1 MLNSKKNFPKIFK
14 ALASYTISIINILV
28 FLIISIGIIA
38 EIIGYNDKD
47 QILGKYGSIVASQFY
62 YLFGFSGIIF
72 SIYMLKKSSDFLK
85 AKENKK
91 LFKNIFLILI
101 ITISLGG
108 LIFIFRE
115 FVTVFNNYK
124 IIGFIPFKLSD
135 FLVKNLAGSIG
146 TTLFYILISIFSIN
160 QLNNKL
166 LSAIL
171 KKIVNSFSKLRFV
184 FNNYKIIGFIPFKLS
199 DFLVKNIAG
208 SIGTTLFYILISI
221 FSINQLNNKLL
232 SSILKKIVNSFS
244 KLRFIFNRT
253 KYQNTSKDEENEIK
267 INLEKEPEKQK
278 LQLEDKVEQVVETGV
293 VKNEKRKKKFTNFQL
308 PSLSLLD
315 EPEKPKVPYNK
326 EMALEKARS
335 IEEKLVNFG
344 IEGKITE
351 IKPGPVITMYEY
363 KPAAGTKINKIASLS
378 NDLAMALK
386 ATRVRIIAP
395 IPGKDVVGI
404 EVPNDIRETVYLKEL
419 LSKEKFKKDLSPIFL
434 SLGKDIGGSPM
445 FMDLKKAPHL
455 MIAGTTGSGKSVF
468 LHSIIT
474 SMLYKGTPQDLRFI
488 MIDPKMLELSG
499 YEDIPHLL
507 HPVVTDPKK
516 SAAAL
521 RWAVKEMEM
530 RYKLLSDIGVRD
542 IDSYNSKVQSNND
555 FDAASDLLP
564 YIVIIIDELADLMFV
579 APNEIKES
587 ITRLSQMARA
597 AGIHLIVASQ
607 RPSADVVAGLIKANF
622 PARISFAV
630 SSKTDSRIILD
641 ASGAEELLGKG
652 DMLLL
657 QPPNN
662 LIRIQGSII
671 SDKERENI
679 SNHLKKESPPEYNSE
694 ITKVEEETIEGEEL
708 NYEKDALYDQA
719 LEIVKQTKQ
728 ASISMVQRRL
738 KIGYNRAANIIEMME
753 REGIVGEQESAGKPR
768 KVNI

>member
-1 MLNSKKNFPKIFK
+1 MLNSKNNFTKIFK
-14 ALASYTISIINILV
+14 VLASYTLSIINILI

-38 EIIGYNDKD
+38 EIIGYSDKNL
-47 QILGKYGSIVASQFY
+47 ILGKYGSIIASQFY
-62 YLFGFSGIIF
+62 YLFGLSGIIF
-72 SIYMLKKSSDFLK
+72 SVYILKKSLDFLK

-101 ITISLGG
+101 ITISCGG

-115 FVTVFNNYK
+115 FFAVFNNYR

-135 FLVKNLAGSIG
+135 FLIKNIAGSVG
-146 TTLFYILISIFSIN
+146 TTLFYILISTFSIN

-166 LSAIL
+166 LEIIS
-171 KKIVNSFSKLRFV
+171 KKLINLISKLKFV
-184 FNNYKIIGFIPFKLS
+184 FNKTEDQS
-199 DFLVKNIAG
+199 
-208 SIGTTLFYILISI
+208 
-221 FSINQLNNKLL
+221 
-232 SSILKKIVNSFS
+232 
-244 KLRFIFNRT
+244 
-253 KYQNTSKDEENEIK
+253 TSKNEENEIK

-278 LQLEDKVEQVVETGV
+278 PIVENRVEQIAESNI
-293 VKNEKRKKKFTNFQL
+293 VKSEKRKKKFTNFQL

-326 EMALEKARS
+326 EMALNKARS

-419 LSKEKFKKDLSPIFL
+419 LSKDKFKKDLSPIFL

-521 RWAVKEMEM
+521 KWAVKEMEM

-555 FDAASDLLP
+555 FDATSDLLP

-679 SNHLKKESPPEYNSE
+679 SNHLKNESPPEYNSE
-694 ITKVEEETIEGEEL
+694 ITKVEEESIEGEEL

>member
-1 MLNSKKNFPKIFK
+1 MLNSKNNFPKIFK
-14 ALASYTISIINILV
+14 VLALYTLSIINILI

-38 EIIGYNDKD
+38 EIIGYSDKNL
-47 QILGKYGSIVASQFY
+47 ILGKYGSIIASQFY
-62 YLFGFSGIIF
+62 YLFGLSGIIF
-72 SIYMLKKSSDFLK
+72 SIYILKKSLDFLK

-101 ITISLGG
+101 ITISCGG

-115 FVTVFNNYK
+115 FFAVFNNYK

-135 FLVKNLAGSIG
+135 FLIKNIAGSVG

-160 QLNNKL
+160 QLNDKL
-166 LSAIL
+166 LGIIS
-171 KKIVNSFSKLRFV
+171 KKLINLISKL
-184 FNNYKIIGFIPFKLS
+184 
-199 DFLVKNIAG
+199 
-208 SIGTTLFYILISI
+208 
-221 FSINQLNNKLL
+221 KLL
-232 SSILKKIVNSFS
+232 
-244 KLRFIFNRT
+244 FNKT
-253 KYQNTSKDEENEIK
+253 EDQSTSKNEENEIK

-278 LQLEDKVEQVVETGV
+278 PIVEDRVEQIAESNV

-326 EMALEKARS
+326 EMALDKARS

-419 LSKEKFKKDLSPIFL
+419 LSKDKFKKDLSPIFL

-521 RWAVKEMEM
+521 KWAVKEMEM

-555 FDAASDLLP
+555 FDATSDLLP

-679 SNHLKKESPPEYNSE
+679 SNHLKNESPPEYNSE
-694 ITKVEEETIEGEEL
+694 ITKVEEESIEGEEL

>member
-14 ALASYTISIINILV
+14 ALASYTISIINILI

-85 AKENKK
+85 AKENKN

-135 FLVKNLAGSIG
+135 FLVENIAGSIG

-171 KKIVNSFSKLRFV
+171 KKIVNSFSKLRF
-184 FNNYKIIGFIPFKLS
+184 
-199 DFLVKNIAG
+199 
-208 SIGTTLFYILISI
+208 
-221 FSINQLNNKLL
+221 
-232 SSILKKIVNSFS
+232 
-244 KLRFIFNRT
+244 IFNRT
-253 KYQNTSKDEENEIK
+253 KYQTTSKYEENEIK

-278 LQLEDKVEQVVETGV
+278 LQLEDKVEQVAETGV

>member
-1 MLNSKKNFPKIFK
+1 MLNSKNNFPKIFK
-14 ALASYTISIINILV
+14 VLALYTLSIINILI

-38 EIIGYNDKD
+38 EIIGYSDKNL
-47 QILGKYGSIVASQFY
+47 ILGKYGSIIASQFY
-62 YLFGFSGIIF
+62 YLFGLSGIIF
-72 SIYMLKKSSDFLK
+72 SIYILKKSLDFLK

-101 ITISLGG
+101 ITISCGG

-115 FVTVFNNYK
+115 FFAVFNNYK

-135 FLVKNLAGSIG
+135 FLIKNIAGSVG

-160 QLNNKL
+160 QLNDKL
-166 LSAIL
+166 LGIIS
-171 KKIVNSFSKLRFV
+171 KKLINLISKL
-184 FNNYKIIGFIPFKLS
+184 
-199 DFLVKNIAG
+199 
-208 SIGTTLFYILISI
+208 
-221 FSINQLNNKLL
+221 KLL
-232 SSILKKIVNSFS
+232 
-244 KLRFIFNRT
+244 FNKT
-253 KYQNTSKDEENEIK
+253 EDQSTSKNEENEIK

-278 LQLEDKVEQVVETGV
+278 PIVEDRVEQIAESNV
-293 VKNEKRKKKFTNFQL
+293 VKSEKRKKKFTNFQL

-326 EMALEKARS
+326 EMALDKARS

-419 LSKEKFKKDLSPIFL
+419 LSKDKFKKDLSPIFL

-521 RWAVKEMEM
+521 KWAVKEMEM

-555 FDAASDLLP
+555 FDASSDLLP

-679 SNHLKKESPPEYNSE
+679 SNHLKNESPPEYNSE
-694 ITKVEEETIEGEEL
+694 ITKVEEESVEGEEL

>member
-14 ALASYTISIINILV
+14 ALASYSISIINILI

-38 EIIGYNDKD
+38 EIIGYIDKD

-85 AKENKK
+85 AKENKN

-135 FLVKNLAGSIG
+135 FLVKN
-146 TTLFYILISIFSIN
+146 
-160 QLNNKL
+160 
-166 LSAIL
+166 
-171 KKIVNSFSKLRFV
+171 
-184 FNNYKIIGFIPFKLS
+184 
-199 DFLVKNIAG
+199 IAG

-232 SSILKKIVNSFS
+232 GAILKKIVNSFS

-278 LQLEDKVEQVVETGV
+278 LQLEDKVEQVAETGV

-679 SNHLKKESPPEYNSE
+679 SNHLKEESPPEYNSE
-694 ITKVEEETIEGEEL
+694 ITKVEEESIEGEEL

>member
-1 MLNSKKNFPKIFK
+1 MLNSKNNFPKIFK
-14 ALASYTISIINILV
+14 VLALYTLSIINILI

-38 EIIGYNDKD
+38 EIIGYSDKNL
-47 QILGKYGSIVASQFY
+47 ILGKYGSIIASQFY
-62 YLFGFSGIIF
+62 YLFGLSGIIF
-72 SIYMLKKSSDFLK
+72 SIYILKKSLDFLK

-101 ITISLGG
+101 ITISCGG

-115 FVTVFNNYK
+115 FFAVFNNYK

-135 FLVKNLAGSIG
+135 FLIKNIAGSVG

-166 LSAIL
+166 LGIIS
-171 KKIVNSFSKLRFV
+171 KKLINLISKL
-184 FNNYKIIGFIPFKLS
+184 
-199 DFLVKNIAG
+199 
-208 SIGTTLFYILISI
+208 
-221 FSINQLNNKLL
+221 KLL
-232 SSILKKIVNSFS
+232 
-244 KLRFIFNRT
+244 FNKT
-253 KYQNTSKDEENEIK
+253 EDQSTSKNEENEIK

-278 LQLEDKVEQVVETGV
+278 PIVEDRVEQIAESNV

-326 EMALEKARS
+326 EMALDKARS

-419 LSKEKFKKDLSPIFL
+419 LSKDKFKKDLSPIFL

-521 RWAVKEMEM
+521 KWAVKEMEM

-555 FDAASDLLP
+555 FDATSDLLP

-679 SNHLKKESPPEYNSE
+679 SNHLKNESPPEYNSE
-694 ITKVEEETIEGEEL
+694 ITKVEEESIEGEEL

>member
-1 MLNSKKNFPKIFK
+1 MSKIKDKFNNFLKIIPQ
-14 ALASYTISIINILV
+14 YILV
-28 FLIISIGIIA
+28 I
-38 EIIGYNDKD
+38 
-47 QILGKYGSIVASQFY
+47 
-62 YLFGFSGIIF
+62 FGLLTF
-72 SIYMLKKSSDFLK
+72 
-85 AKENKK
+85 
-91 LFKNIFLILI
+91 LI
-101 ITISLGG
+101 ITIGIFIELLDIENKQQVIGYYGSYISSGFYYYFGLSGLIISLYGLYKLLNYFSNKKDENIIKKTFFVFLLSVSLGG

-115 FVTVFNNYK
+115 YITLFDNYK
-124 IIGFIPFKLSD
+124 IIGFISYKITDFLIIKLS
-135 FLVKNLAGSIG
+135 GSIG
-146 TTLFYILISIFSIN
+146 TTIFYIFLSIFSIIQIN
-160 QLNNKL
+160 SNVINIVKKL
-166 LSAIL
+166 F
-171 KKIVNSFSKLRFV
+171 K
-184 FNNYKIIGFIPFKLS
+184 KLS
-199 DFLVKNIAG
+199 FRKSNIKV
-208 SIGTTLFYILISI
+208 SDV
-221 FSINQLNNKLL
+221 NK
-232 SSILKKIVNSFS
+232 SDNK
-244 KLRFIFNRT
+244 
-253 KYQNTSKDEENEIK
+253 IK
-267 INLEKEPEKQK
+267 INIDKDL
-278 LQLEDKVEQVVETGV
+278 DKVPEEELIIEKVENENNV
-293 VKNEKRKKKFTNFQL
+293 SLKAKNKDYYSNYKL
-308 PSLSLLD
+308 PALTLLD
-315 EPEKPKVPYNK
+315 EPNKPKLPYDK
-326 EMALEKARS
+326 TVAIEKAKN
-335 IEEKLVNFG
+335 IEEKLLNFG

-363 KPAAGTKINKIASLS
+363 KPQAGTKINKIASLS
-378 NDLAMALK
+378 NDLAMSLK
-386 ATRVRIIAP
+386 ATRVRIVAP

-404 EVPNDIRETVYLKEL
+404 EVPNENRETVYLKEL
-419 LSKEKFKKDLSPIFL
+419 LSKDRFKKDTSPIFI
-434 SLGKDIGGSPM
+434 SLGKDISGSPM

-468 LHSIIT
+468 LHSIIA
-474 SMLYKGTPQDLRFI
+474 SMFYKASPQDLRFI

-521 RWAVKEMEM
+521 KWAVKEMET

-542 IDSYNSKVQSNND
+542 IDSYNNKIKNSSDYDSKTDV
-555 FDAASDLLP
+555 LP

-641 ASGAEELLGKG
+641 SSGAEELLGKG

-679 SNHLKKESPPEYNSE
+679 ASHLKIQGKPDYNSD
-694 ITKVEEETIEGEEL
+694 ITKLINDNVENDEL
-708 NYEKDALYDQA
+708 NIEKDPLYDQA
-719 LEIVKQTKQ
+719 LEIIKQTQQ
-728 ASISMVQRRL
+728 ASISMIQRRL

-753 REGIVGEQESAGKPR
+753 RDGIVGEQESAGKPR
-768 KVNI
+768 KVYL